1 VVIIKHLLPVC
12 SSHCC
17 NCLSYSII
25 KLLFCVPC
33 SIVSLTSDLLCF
45 SSRLIRAI
53 IWPTSGM
60 FIWRRMEEYPW
71 LDCLW
76 PNVNT
81 LLMQLLTPT
90 TMSVERMM
98 NRHYNQQV
106 KSFITKLFYWV
117 DIILRKFCNNVHWY
131 LTETNPCKPS
141 FDRLFITSQLG
152 LSYIFTGHGI
162 SFFSSQDILLLEI
175 ASTFIREG
183 QKNCSTEQSSLL
195 KPWHPKDQ

>member
-98 NRHYNQQV
+98 NRHYNQQA
-106 KSFITKLFYWV
+106 KKFITKLFYWV

-141 FDRLFITSQLG
+141 FDWGYLLHPSWAKLYFHWSWYQFLLFSRHSPFGDRFHL
-152 LSYIFTGHGI
+152 Y
-162 SFFSSQDILLLEI
+162 
-175 ASTFIREG
+175 
-183 QKNCSTEQSSLL
+183 
-195 KPWHPKDQ
+195 